1 VWIAVACRAN
11 QVILELDMKIIVTG
25 GAGYIGSHVC
35 KVLAAK
41 GFEPIVLD
49 NLSRGNR
56 WAVKW
61 GPLEQVDIADSMGVR
76 RVLEKYRP
84 AAMMHFAAYAYVGES
99 VENPLL
105 YYRNNVTGTASLLQT
120 ILDFQAIPF
129 VFSSTCSTYGIPDVI
144 PIPEDHPQRPI
155 NPYGFSK
162 LVVERMLAD
171 LNTARG
177 LRSVALRY
185 FNAAGGDPDGEIGE
199 AHDPETHLI
208 PLVLAAA
215 RDGNPVDVFGDDYDT
230 GDGTCVRDYIHVL
243 DIAEAHVR
251 ALKYL
256 LRGGTSCSLNL
267 ANARGYSVKEV
278 IATAER
284 VSGKPILTRIAS
296 RRAGDPAVL
305 IGSPERA
312 QAVLGWK
319 PARLDLEIQIRD
331 AWNWMQT
338 NSHLAS
344 YGVSREV

>member
-1 VWIAVACRAN
+1 
-11 QVILELDMKIIVTG
+11 MKIIVTG

-61 GPLEQVDIADSMGVR
+61 GPLEQVDIVDSADVS

-84 AAMMHFAAYAYVGES
+84 AATMHFAAYAYVGES
-99 VENPLL
+99 VEHPLL
-105 YYRNNVTGTASLLQT
+105 YYSNNVAGTASLLRT
-120 ILDFQAIPF
+120 LIDYKVIPF
-129 VFSSTCSTYGIPDVI
+129 VFSSTCSTYGVPEAI
-144 PIPEDHPQRPI
+144 PIAEDHPQRPI

-171 LNTARG
+171 LDAARG
-177 LRSVALRY
+177 LRSVSLRY
-185 FNAAGGDPDGEIGE
+185 FNAAGADPDGEIGE

-243 DIAEAHVR
+243 DIADAHVR
-251 ALKYL
+251 ALQYL

-267 ANARGYSVKEV
+267 SNARGYSVKEV

-296 RRAGDPAVL
+296 RRAGDPAALV
-305 IGSPERA
+305 GSHVRA
-312 QAVLGWK
+312 REILGWE
-319 PARLDLEIQIRD
+319 PARSELEIQIRD

-338 NSHLAS
+338 AAANRSD
-344 YGVSREV
+344 GVEER